1 MQFEKGKKMIGGGFL
16 LYSSAPDDFF
26 IREEATEEQR
36 MIVKTLSDFIQ
47 GEIEPHTE
55 EIEEMKPG
63 LTVEL
68 IRKASELGLLSIDIP
83 EEYDGLGLDKIT
95 SFLAT
100 ETMSRAGGSF
110 GAAFGAQTGIGTLPI
125 IYFGTHDQKKKY
137 LPLIVTGDRISAYA
151 LTEPNAGSDALSC
164 KTWAKL
170 SDDGKYYILNGE
182 KTFITNG
189 NFADTFIIFAKI
201 DKEKFTCFVVDKN
214 SPGFTTGPEEDK
226 MGLKGS
232 STCSLI
238 LEDVRVPVENVLGQ
252 IGRGHVI
259 AFNILNIG
267 RLKLG
272 IACIGGSKYLIDLAL
287 KYAKER
293 VQFNEPIS
301 NFGMIREKIANMVIR
316 TYAIESAGFRTVG
329 LVDAA
334 IKAIP
339 ADVPD
344 RTKAIIEAIEE
355 YATEASIIKVMGSE
369 LLDYVVDEAL
379 QIHGGYGYM
388 SEYPIEKPY
397 RDSRINRIFEGTNEI
412 NTLLIPGT
420 IMKKAMKG
428 QLNLMDVATLITADI
443 KNPDAI
449 PKSVEPGHLHDERL
463 ALFLARRAVLY
474 VTNSIVMKHMQE
486 LQKKQELLHGLAE
499 LFMRIFAIDCVI
511 TKTLKLINVRGEGK
525 TGVQRDIASVYIAEA
540 VDEIETIGKRLLVNV
555 SAQEKVDKF
564 ITHFK
569 RYLPYRLVDTIA
581 LKERIAVHI
590 IENDGY
596 KL

>member
-1 MQFEKGKKMIGGGFL
+1 
-16 LYSSAPDDFF
+16 
-26 IREEATEEQR
+26 
-36 MIVKTLSDFIQ
+36 
-47 GEIEPHTE
+47 
-55 EIEEMKPG
+55 
-63 LTVEL
+63 
-68 IRKASELGLLSIDIP
+68 
-83 EEYDGLGLDKIT
+83 
-95 SFLAT
+95 
-100 ETMSRAGGSF
+100 
-110 GAAFGAQTGIGTLPI
+110 
-125 IYFGTHDQKKKY
+125 
-137 LPLIVTGDRISAYA
+137 
-151 LTEPNAGSDALSC
+151 
-164 KTWAKL
+164 
-170 SDDGKYYILNGE
+170 
-182 KTFITNG
+182 
-189 NFADTFIIFAKI
+189 
-201 DKEKFTCFVVDKN
+201 
-214 SPGFTTGPEEDK
+214 
-226 MGLKGS
+226 
-232 STCSLI
+232 
-238 LEDVRVPVENVLGQ
+238 
-252 IGRGHVI
+252 
-259 AFNILNIG
+259 
-267 RLKLG
+267 
-272 IACIGGSKYLIDLAL
+272 
-287 KYAKER
+287 
-293 VQFNEPIS
+293 
-301 NFGMIREKIANMVIR
+301 
-316 TYAIESAGFRTVG
+316 
-329 LVDAA
+329 
-334 IKAIP
+334 
-339 ADVPD
+339 
-344 RTKAIIEAIEE
+344 
-355 YATEASIIKVMGSE
+355 MGSE

-474 VTNSIVMKHMQE
+474 VTNSRVMKHMQE